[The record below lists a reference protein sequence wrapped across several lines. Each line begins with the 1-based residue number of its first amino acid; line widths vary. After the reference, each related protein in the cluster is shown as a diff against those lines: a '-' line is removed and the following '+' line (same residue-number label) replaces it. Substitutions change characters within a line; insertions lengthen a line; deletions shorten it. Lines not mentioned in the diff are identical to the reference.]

1 MDEIATILVTSL
13 VSLAVGYFTR
23 LLMTR
28 REKKHDDIQLL
39 NEAINPLVE
48 SVRILTEQNK
58 DLIQKLQEEQMARL
72 QDIEDKR
79 RLLDEK
85 QALQKQ
91 LERNNR
97 KIEELN
103 RKIEEL
109 NRKIEELKGITRE
122 IAQDKPSNDN

>member
-13 VSLAVGYFTR
+13 VSLAAGYFTR

-91 LERNNR
+91 LERKNS
-97 KIEELN
+97 KIE
-103 RKIEEL
+103 
-109 NRKIEELKGITRE
+109 
-122 IAQDKPSNDN
+122 

>member
-1 MDEIATILVTSL
+1 MGEITALIVTSL
-13 VSLAVGYFTR
+13 VSLAVGFFGR

-48 SVRILTEQNK
+48 SVRLLTEQNK

-79 RLLDEK
+79 QLLAEK
-85 QALQKQ
+85 QTLQKQ
-91 LERNNR
+91 LEKNNR

-109 NRKIEELKGITRE
+109 NRKIEEL
-122 IAQDKPSNDN
+122 IAQDKPSNDI